1 MNEQSATPDEPAESS
16 ALTAKV
22 SQDTW
27 RSWGKNLTVQ
37 PAAIVRP
44 ENTDQVEQVLRDA
57 AAQGLRVR
65 PAGSGQSFSPL
76 VPTSDVLLD
85 ATALTGLSSIDT
97 EKQQATFFG
106 GTTIQQISHILEENG
121 LALANMPDFTGQT
134 IAGAIATGTHGTGLG
149 QPSLSEQII
158 EITIATPSGELITC
172 SETSHPEILRA
183 ARVHLGVLGVIVS
196 VTIQCVSAF
205 RLHCAEFREPL
216 ERLVDSLPERMSGAD
231 HFEFFWMP
239 GRSTVHTRILS
250 RLHRLPDTYTR
261 PASPFSRVLRRADD
275 AVLRT
280 SLTSGLGRLASVAP
294 KTVPGLNKLESM
306 SKSSRRYTDVSY
318 RVFTAPRAVRFVS
331 TEYALPLENTAAA
344 FLDLKDL
351 VDREG
356 YTLSFPV
363 LVRCSPPE
371 QGYLSPSASRY
382 TGWISL
388 RQYGKRP
395 YEEFF
400 RAAEQIFLEHGGR
413 PHWGAIHTQ
422 TAETLKPMYPRWDDF
437 LKVRSELD
445 PNGLLLNDH
454 ARALLGL

>member
-1 MNEQSATPDEPAESS
+1 MNEQSATPGEPAESS
-16 ALTAKV
+16 SMTAKAGK
-22 SQDTW
+22 DTW
-27 RSWGKNLTVQ
+27 RSWGGNLTVK
-37 PAAIVRP
+37 PAVIVRP

-85 ATALTGLSSIDT
+85 ATALSGLSSIDT
-97 EKQQATFFG
+97 EKQQVTVFG
-106 GTTIQQISHILEENG
+106 GTTIQQICQILEDHG

-149 QPSLSEQII
+149 QPSLSEQIT
-158 EITIATPSGELITC
+158 EITLATPSGELITC
-172 SETSHPEILRA
+172 SESSHPEMLRA

-216 ERLVDSLPERMSGAD
+216 DRLVDSLAERMSGAD

-261 PASPFSRVLRRADD
+261 PASPLSRALRRADD

-294 KTVPGLNKLESM
+294 KTVPGLNTLESM

-344 FLDLKDL
+344 FSELKDL

-371 QGYLSPSASRY
+371 QGYLSPSAGRY

-400 RAAEQIFLEHGGR
+400 RAAEHIFLNHGGR
-413 PHWGAIHTQ
+413 PHWGVIHTQ
-422 TAETLKPMYPRWDDF
+422 TAETLKPMYSNWDDF
-437 LKVRSELD
+437 LAVRSELD
-445 PNGLLLNDH
+445 PHGLLLNDH
-454 ARALLGL
+454 TRLLLGL

>member
-1 MNEQSATPDEPAESS
+1 M
-16 ALTAKV
+16 TAKV

-172 SETSHPEILRA
+172 SETS
-183 ARVHLGVLGVIVS
+183 
-196 VTIQCVSAF
+196 
-205 RLHCAEFREPL
+205 
-216 ERLVDSLPERMSGAD
+216 
-231 HFEFFWMP
+231 
-239 GRSTVHTRILS
+239 
-250 RLHRLPDTYTR
+250 
-261 PASPFSRVLRRADD
+261 
-275 AVLRT
+275 
-280 SLTSGLGRLASVAP
+280 
-294 KTVPGLNKLESM
+294 
-306 SKSSRRYTDVSY
+306 
-318 RVFTAPRAVRFVS
+318 
-331 TEYALPLENTAAA
+331 
-344 FLDLKDL
+344 
-351 VDREG
+351 
-356 YTLSFPV
+356 
-363 LVRCSPPE
+363 
-371 QGYLSPSASRY
+371 
-382 TGWISL
+382 
-388 RQYGKRP
+388 
-395 YEEFF
+395 
-400 RAAEQIFLEHGGR
+400 
-413 PHWGAIHTQ
+413 
-422 TAETLKPMYPRWDDF
+422 
-437 LKVRSELD
+437 
-445 PNGLLLNDH
+445 
-454 ARALLGL
+454 